1 MAMLTNDKKAFYP
14 DTTLNPSEV
23 IPEALIYKIATVA
36 ASNIEGDAPAV
47 KVPYVKADPTSGFT
61 DEGADISSSDATLDE
76 ITVVTRKIAVLTK
89 QSRESMSYD
98 AAADSLAASLQ
109 RSVIIKANTALLSNS
124 GTPAGLLTVPGIIDA
139 GKVTDNFDAI
149 SDAITKIEVNGG
161 TASCIV
167 TDPASWGALCKLK
180 TANGT
185 LQLGNPAEQ
194 AERRLFGLPVY
205 TSAQMTPGQML
216 VIDSNTL
223 IAAVGDLQVDTSEEV
238 YFASDSIA
246 RRITWRLGW
255 NLVHP
260 DRVAKITVSA
270 AAKAAALAA
279 DTNTADE
286 PTGIAEDTPAMAEE
300 AAPAA
305 AASRSTP
312 RVTNGP
318 NGDEETDMLD

>member
-1 MAMLTNDKKAFYP
+1 MLTNDKKAFYP
-14 DTTLNPSEV
+14 DTTLNPNEV
-23 IPEALIYKIATVA
+23 IPEALVYKIATVA

-47 KVPYVKADPTSGFT
+47 RVPYVKADPTSGFT
-61 DEGADISSSDATLDE
+61 DEGADISPSDATLDE

-124 GTPAGLLTVPGIIDA
+124 GTPAGLLTIPGIIDA

-167 TDPASWGALCKLK
+167 TDPASWGVLCKLK

-185 LQLGNPAEQ
+185 LQLGSPAEQ

-216 VIDSNTL
+216 VIDSTTL
-223 IAAVGDLQVDTSEEV
+223 IAAVGDIQVDTSEDY
-238 YFASDSIA
+238 YFSSDSIA

-270 AAKAAALAA
+270 VSSTSTPASEAVTSDEPSA
-279 DTNTADE
+279 TADDV
-286 PTGIAEDTPAMAEE
+286 PAE
-300 AAPAA
+300 APAK
-305 AASRSTP
+305 SRKP
-312 RVTNGP
+312 RITRGA
-318 NGDEETDMLD
+318 NGDIETDILD